1 MAKEHL
7 IMWKAIEKGW
17 SSSDLKRIKKK
28 IYELWKDF
36 NCSIPFEDA
45 ESLCYLLGEPISYKT
60 EWSLIRL
67 CKDGIIDIF
76 EKDELSPSGRTT
88 LHYIDLIEFNSPS
101 RDVRTR
107 KQKSAKHVS
116 PVAKEGDINTDGQLS
131 F

>member
-1 MAKEHL
+1 
-7 IMWKAIEKGW
+7 MWKAIEKGW
-17 SSSDLKRIKKK
+17 QASDLKRVKNK

-76 EKDELSPSGRTT
+76 EKDG
-88 LHYIDLIEFNSPS
+88 LHYIDLIEFNSPFK
-101 RDVRTR
+101 DIHTR
-107 KQKSAKHVS
+107 KHKSAKHVS
-116 PVAKEGDINTDGQLS
+116 PLAKEGDKNSDGELS

>member
-1 MAKEHL
+1 MSKEHL

-76 EKDELSPSGRTT
+76 EKDG
-88 LHYIDLIEFNSPS
+88 LHYIDLIEF
-101 RDVRTR
+101 
-107 KQKSAKHVS
+107 KSNIMIIITMCMYNNENLYNKLYY
-116 PVAKEGDINTDGQLS
+116 II
-131 F
+131 